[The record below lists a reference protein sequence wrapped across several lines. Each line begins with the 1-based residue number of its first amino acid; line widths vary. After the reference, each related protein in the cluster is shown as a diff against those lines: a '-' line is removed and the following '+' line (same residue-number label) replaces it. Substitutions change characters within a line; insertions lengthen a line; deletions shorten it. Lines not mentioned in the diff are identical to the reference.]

1 MKEYQFPFEKLAIWQ
16 ESRIMVSKIYKAT
29 ASFPKEEQFGL
40 TAQIRR
46 AIVSVASNIA
56 EGESR
61 LGQKDQLRFLV
72 IAYSSLMEVLNQLIL
87 ATDLQMLQEIQLK
100 ELRDDIGSLSNK
112 INALYNYRKGK
123 SGGNG

>member
-16 ESRIMVSKIYKAT
+16 EARVMVSTIYKAT

-40 TAQIRR
+40 TSQIRR

-56 EGESR
+56 EGEAR

-72 IAYSSLMEVLNQLIL
+72 IAYASLMEVLNQLIL
-87 ATDLQMLQEIQLK
+87 AADLNWLSQEQLTA
-100 ELRDDIGSLSNK
+100 LRIDIGSLSNK
-112 INALYNYRKGK
+112 INALHKYRKEKAGG
-123 SGGNG
+123 SG